1 VVETRTGSQGHGA
14 SLGVTG
20 DSDGWGPDDR
30 TSDAPPVAFQK
41 VGVFLMPPVDRRVL
55 LEEEI
60 AVRRTANG
68 LGESFFGLA
77 RYLPRRKS

>member
-1 VVETRTGSQGHGA
+1 MAIEI
-14 SLGVTG
+14 
-20 DSDGWGPDDR
+20 
-30 TSDAPPVAFQK
+30 TSDTAAFF
-41 VGVFLMPPVDRRVL
+41 VVVDSLFLI
-55 LEEEI
+55 EEEI